1 MNVLGLLSYTA
12 VGMPVEDMSEFEEL
26 EQAFYQSFDDLADG
40 FFTGVAENIGEALK
54 LGAENP
60 LCVVLAGAWSFVV
73 LGSCLIVV
81 LTFHIVPPLLRVFLD
96 RF

>member
-60 LCVVLAGAWSFVV
+60 LCVVLA
-73 LGSCLIVV
+73 SCLIVV
-81 LTFHIVPPLLRVFLD
+81 LTSHIVPPLLRVFLD